1 LLTESPFGLLFVL
14 VALKTLADV
23 GGALARSEPLPERP
37 PAWASRLAARVAPA
51 GRAGTEFDA
60 QRRREIEDAKHQAQE
75 DEEPV

>member
-23 GGALARSEPLPERP
+23 GGALARSEPLPKRP
-37 PAWASRLAARVAPA
+37 PTWASRLAARVGPA

-60 QRRREIEDAKHQAQE
+60 QWRREIEDAKHQAQE